1 MSRTLALLFTLTA
14 LFPSH
19 GLAQTAEPPKWDFSA
34 TTGLFSGRPA
44 IAVTE
49 HYGDRWYSSAR
60 AGISVGRYWT
70 PNLKTEV
77 EVMTSGEGMRYA
89 SRTAI
94 LADGTQWWY
103 GAHEYFRTSQGSAR
117 VVWQLLDN
125 RWVHPYLLAGV
136 ALDAD
141 RQHAF
146 IPEQYRYLSD
156 GRTPAI
162 RELLVPQQTEGP
174 ATVYRVGAMVGAGAK
189 LYFSPTVFAN
199 TALLVTHAKP
209 AKTVSI
215 ILGLGLDF

>member
-1 MSRTLALLFTLTA
+1 MSRTLALLFTLVT
-14 LFPSH
+14 LLPSPS
-19 GLAQTAEPPKWDFSA
+19 LAQTADPPKWDVSA
-34 TTGLFSGRPA
+34 TTGLFSSRPA
-44 IAVTE
+44 TAATD

-77 EVMTSGEGMRYA
+77 EVMTSAEGMRYA

-94 LADGTQWWY
+94 LPDGTHWSY
-103 GAHEYFRTSQGSAR
+103 GAHEYFRASQGSAR

-141 RQHAF
+141 RQRAF
-146 IPEQYRYLSD
+146 IPEQYRYLGD

-162 RELLVPQQTEGP
+162 RHTLVPEQTEGP
-174 ATVYRVGAMVGAGAK
+174 DTVHRVGAMLGAGAK

-199 TALLVTHAKP
+199 TVLLVTHAKP
-209 AKTVSI
+209 AKTVS
-215 ILGLGLDF
+215 LVVGLGIDF

>member
-1 MSRTLALLFTLTA
+1 MPRTLALLFTLVT
-14 LFPSH
+14 LIPSD
-19 GLAQTAEPPKWDFSA
+19 GLAQTADPPRWDFSA

-44 IAVTE
+44 TAATG

-60 AGISVGRYWT
+60 AGLSVGRYWT
-70 PNLKTEV
+70 PNLKTEL
-77 EVMTSGEGMRYA
+77 EVMTSAEGMRYR

-94 LADGTQWWY
+94 LADGTHWSY
-103 GAHEYFRTSQGSAR
+103 GAHEYFRASQGSAR

-146 IPEQYRYLSD
+146 IPEQYRYLGD
-156 GRTPAI
+156 GRTPAT
-162 RELLVPQQTEGP
+162 RQTLVPQQTEGP
-174 ATVYRVGAMVGAGAK
+174 ATVVRVGAMVGAGAK

-209 AKTVSI
+209 AKTVSL
-215 ILGLGLDF
+215 ILGLGIDF

>member
-1 MSRTLALLFTLTA
+1 MSRTLPLLFTLIT
-14 LFPSH
+14 LFSSL
-19 GLAQTAEPPKWDFSA
+19 GLAQTAQPPQWDFSA

-44 IAVTE
+44 TAATD

-70 PNLKTEV
+70 PNLKTEI
-77 EVMTSGEGMRYA
+77 EVMTSGEGRRYA

-94 LADGTQWWY
+94 LADGTHWSY
-103 GAHEYFRTSQGSAR
+103 GAHEYFRASQGSAR

-125 RWVHPYLLAGV
+125 RWIHPYLLAGV
-136 ALDAD
+136 AVDAA

-146 IPEQYRYLSD
+146 IPEQYRYLGD
-156 GRTPAI
+156 GRTPAF
-162 RELLVPQQTEGP
+162 RETLVPQQTEGP
-174 ATVYRVGAMVGAGAK
+174 DTVYRVGAMLGAGAK

-215 ILGLGLDF
+215 ILGLGIDF

>member
-1 MSRTLALLFTLTA
+1 MSRTLALLFTLVT
-14 LFPSH
+14 LLPPPS
-19 GLAQTAEPPKWDFSA
+19 LAQTADPPKWDFSA
-34 TTGLFSGRPA
+34 TTGLFSSRPA
-44 IAVTE
+44 TATTDR
-49 HYGDRWYSSAR
+49 YGERWYSSVR
-60 AGISVGRYWT
+60 AGVSVGRYWT

-77 EVMTSGEGMRYA
+77 EVMTSAEGRRYA

-94 LADGTQWWY
+94 LAGGTHWSY
-103 GAHEYFRTSQGSAR
+103 GAHEYFRASQGSAR

-141 RQHAF
+141 RQRAF
-146 IPEQYRYLSD
+146 VPEQYRYLSD

-162 RELLVPQQTEGP
+162 RHTLVPEQTEGP
-174 ATVYRVGAMVGAGAK
+174 DTVYRVGAMLGAGAK

-209 AKTVSI
+209 AQTVSLV
-215 ILGLGLDF
+215 LGLGIDF